1 MLSMQAA
8 TEHSKEELMATII
21 VLNVVLAAL
30 VVGGILTLL
39 GWGIAADRAS
49 ISTFMRGRRASRRA
63 IAEVPATRRQPR
75 VPARAV

>member
-1 MLSMQAA
+1 
-8 TEHSKEELMATII
+8 MAIII
-21 VLNVVLAAL
+21 VLNVVFAAL

-49 ISTFMRGRRASRRA
+49 IATFARRQRASRRA
-63 IAEVPATRRQPR
+63 IAQVPATRRQPR